1 MKKILLLL
9 FIFLSHSFSVYSQD
23 EVQSFV
29 QQKAAPKEGLQA
41 FMKEFVNKFDYK
53 NADTIPNDVAEIK
66 LRVKFIVEK
75 DGSFNDITLVDDTY
89 NFKNEV
95 IRVLN
100 EMPVWN
106 AAMHEGRNVRSSF
119 TLPITIRITP
129 SAVTSPDE
137 IVLKTPEEISTFNA
151 LLKSNKIDTDFFD
164 LTCDCTLVRSSK
176 NDELQTEEF
185 LLYSQDNKASYTI
198 AFRKMDLQQAQKELE
213 TVKSD
218 AIRQKATVKN
228 TKFNGIKTTE
238 ISINIPN
245 GDYVDNYRMLFLYH
259 NQYVIAVSVVSYKTQ
274 IADLLFDDLKENFK
288 LKI

>member
-1 MKKILLLL
+1 MRKILLLL
-9 FIFLSHSFSVYSQD
+9 LLLIQNFSVFAQD
-23 EVQSFV
+23 EVKSFV
-29 QQKAAPKEGLQA
+29 QQKAYPKEGLQV

-53 NADTIPNDVAEIK
+53 NADKIPNDVTEIK

-75 DGSFNDITLVDDTY
+75 DGTFNDIKLLDDTY

-95 IRVLN
+95 IRILN

-106 AAMHEGRNVRSSF
+106 AAMHEGKNVRSSY
-119 TLPITIRITP
+119 TLPIKIK
-129 SAVTSPDE
+129 VKDPDSNE
-137 IVLKTPEEISTFNA
+137 FNNKEEKKAFLKTLNA
-151 LLKSNKIDTDFFD
+151 NVVDTDYFN
-164 LTCDCTLVRSSK
+164 LECNCTLAKSSK

-185 LLYSQDNKASYTI
+185 LLYSQDDKASYTI

-245 GDYVDNYRMLFLYH
+245 GDYVDNYRMLFLYY

-274 IADLLFDDLKENFK
+274 LADLLFEHFKRNFK

>member
-9 FIFLSHSFSVYSQD
+9 LILFINSFSFAQEKPIMPQV
-23 EVQSFV
+23 
-29 QQKAAPKEGLQA
+29 KAQPKEGLEV
-41 FMKEFVNKFDYK
+41 FYK
-53 NADTIPNDVAEIK
+53 NFINEFKLPSVPKGIYEVAIR
-66 LRVKFIVEK
+66 LKFIVEK
-75 DGSFNDITLVDDTY
+75 DGSFSNIEVVDDNLNIT
-89 NFKNEV
+89 EEA
-95 IRVLN
+95 IRVLK
-100 EMPVWN
+100 EMPIWN
-106 AAMHEGRNVRSSF
+106 AAVYEGKYVRSSY
-119 TLPITIRITP
+119 TLPIKIK
-129 SAVTSPDE
+129 VKDPDSNE
-137 IVLKTPEEISTFNA
+137 FNNKEEKKAFLKTLNA
-151 LLKSNKIDTDFFD
+151 NVVDTDYFN
-164 LTCDCTLVRSSK
+164 LECNCTLAKSSK

-185 LLYSQDNKASYTI
+185 LLYSQDDKASYTI

-274 IADLLFDDLKENFK
+274 LADLLFEHFKRNFK

>member
-1 MKKILLLL
+1 MRKILLLL
-9 FIFLSHSFSVYSQD
+9 LLLIQNFSALAQEKPIMPQV
-23 EVQSFV
+23 
-29 QQKAAPKEGLQA
+29 KAQPKEGLEV
-41 FMKEFVNKFDYK
+41 FYK
-53 NADTIPNDVAEIK
+53 NFINEFKLPSVPKGIYEVAIR
-66 LRVKFIVEK
+66 LKFIVEK
-75 DGSFNDITLVDDTY
+75 DGSFSNIEVVDDNLNITE
-89 NFKNEV
+89 EV
-95 IRVLN
+95 IRVLK
-100 EMPVWN
+100 EMPIWN
-106 AAMHEGRNVRSSF
+106 AAVYEGKYVRSSY
-119 TLPITIRITP
+119 TLPIKIKVKDTD
-129 SAVTSPDE
+129 SNEFNNKEEKKAF
-137 IVLKTPEEISTFNA
+137 LKTLNA
-151 LLKSNKIDTDFFD
+151 NVVDTDYFN
-164 LTCDCTLVRSSK
+164 LECNCTLAKSSK

-218 AIRQKATVKN
+218 AIRQKATLKN

-274 IADLLFDDLKENFK
+274 LADLLFEHFKGNFK

>member
-9 FIFLSHSFSVYSQD
+9 LILFINSFSFAQEKPIMPQV
-23 EVQSFV
+23 
-29 QQKAAPKEGLQA
+29 KAQPKEGLEV
-41 FMKEFVNKFDYK
+41 FYK
-53 NADTIPNDVAEIK
+53 NFINEFKLPSVPKGIYEVAIR
-66 LRVKFIVEK
+66 LKFIVEK
-75 DGSFNDITLVDDTY
+75 DGSFSNIEVVDDNLNIT
-89 NFKNEV
+89 EEA
-95 IRVLN
+95 IRVLK
-100 EMPVWN
+100 EMPIWN
-106 AAMHEGRNVRSSF
+106 AAVYEGKYVRSSY
-119 TLPITIRITP
+119 TLPIKIK
-129 SAVTSPDE
+129 VKDPDSNE
-137 IVLKTPEEISTFNA
+137 FNNKEEKKAFLKTLNA
-151 LLKSNKIDTDFFD
+151 NVVDTDYFN
-164 LTCDCTLVRSSK
+164 LECNCTLAKSSK

-185 LLYSQDNKASYTI
+185 LLYSQDDKAPYTI

-228 TKFNGIKTTE
+228 VKFNGIKATE

-274 IADLLFDDLKENFK
+274 LADLLFEHFKRNFK

>member
-1 MKKILLLL
+1 MRKILLLL
-9 FIFLSHSFSVYSQD
+9 LLLIQNFSVLAQ
-23 EVQSFV
+23 ETPIMPQV
-29 QQKAAPKEGLQA
+29 KAQPKEGLEV
-41 FMKEFVNKFDYK
+41 FYK
-53 NADTIPNDVAEIK
+53 NFINEFKLPSVPKGIYEVAIR
-66 LRVKFIVEK
+66 LKFIVEK
-75 DGSFNDITLVDDTY
+75 DGSFSNIEVVDDNLNIT
-89 NFKNEV
+89 EEA
-95 IRVLN
+95 IRVLK
-100 EMPVWN
+100 EMPIWN
-106 AAMHEGRNVRSSF
+106 AAVYEGKYVRSSY
-119 TLPITIRITP
+119 TLPIKIK
-129 SAVTSPDE
+129 VKDPDSNE
-137 IVLKTPEEISTFNA
+137 FNNKEEKKAFLKTLNA
-151 LLKSNKIDTDFFD
+151 NVVDTDYFN
-164 LTCDCTLVRSSK
+164 LECNCALAKSSK

-274 IADLLFDDLKENFK
+274 LADLLFEHFKGNFK

>member
-1 MKKILLLL
+1 MKKALLILLLL
-9 FIFLSHSFSVYSQD
+9 IQNFSAFAQD
-23 EVQSFV
+23 EVKSFV
-29 QQKAAPKEGLQA
+29 QQKAYPKEGLQV

-53 NADTIPNDVAEIK
+53 NADKIPNDIAEIK

-75 DGSFNDITLVDDTY
+75 DGTFNDIKLVDDTY

-95 IRVLN
+95 IRILN

-106 AAMHEGRNVRSSF
+106 AAMHEGKNVRSSF

-176 NDELQTEEF
+176 NDELKAEEF
-185 LLYSQDNKASYTI
+185 YMTSQDQKASYNI
-198 AFRKMDLQQAQKELE
+198 AFRKLTSQQFKDEIATIQ
-213 TVKSD
+213 SD
-218 AIRQKATVKN
+218 AVKQN
-228 TKFNGIKTTE
+228 SVVKKILFNGIDATE
-238 ISINIPN
+238 LHVNIPN
-245 GDYVDNYRMLFLYH
+245 GDYVNVYRMLFFYH
-259 NQYVIAVSVVSYKTQ
+259 NEHIVAVSVASYKTQ
-274 IADLLFDDLKENFK
+274 IADLLFEDIKESFK

>member
-9 FIFLSHSFSVYSQD
+9 FIFLAHSFSVYSQD

-137 IVLKTPEEISTFNA
+137 IVLKNLEEINTFVTT
-151 LLKSNKIDTDFFD
+151 LKSNKVETDYFD
-164 LTCDCTLVRSSK
+164 LTCNCSLARSSK
-176 NDELQTEEF
+176 NDELKSEEF
-185 LLYSQDNKASYTI
+185 YMPSQDQKASYNI
-198 AFRKMDLQQAQKELE
+198 AFRKLTSQQAKEEIE
-213 TVKSD
+213 TIEND
-218 AIRQKATVKN
+218 AIKQNSVVK
-228 TKFNGIKTTE
+228 KVSFNGIDATE
-238 ISINIPN
+238 IHVNMPN
-245 GDYVDNYRMLFLYH
+245 GDYVNVYRMLFFYH
-259 NQYVIAVSVVSYKTQ
+259 NQYIVAVSVVSYKTQ
-274 IADLLFDDLKENFK
+274 IADLLFDHLKQNFK